1 MSYNKSS
8 QEPTVKSVKTKKAEE
23 NKWIKLQKEHP
34 AMSSEEDMHHWS
46 ESKQSFITK
55 DNINPDHY
63 KSNGI
68 EAIDAMVAAFGR
80 QAVVHYAECNAFK
93 YIFRLHRKGYRQEN
107 IKKAI
112 WYLEFALGKDPRT
125 TDNSESTTRQ
135 KSHG

>member
-1 MSYNKSS
+1 MSNKSS
-8 QEPTVKSVKTKKAEE
+8 QESTVRSVKTEATEE
-23 NKWIKLQKEHP
+23 DWRRLQKEHP
-34 AMSSEEDMHHWS
+34 AILPSG
-46 ESKQSFITK
+46 

-93 YIFRLHRKGYRQEN
+93 YIFRLHRKGYRQDN

-112 WYLEFALGKDPRT
+112 WYLEFALGKDPRNKGN
-125 TDNSESTTRQ
+125 DDA
-135 KSHG
+135 